1 MTLDLIWYAAYGSN
15 LSQNRLMH
23 YLAGGQPQSAQ
34 RAYAGARDPRRPRA
48 TKSLLLPGEVYF
60 AWQST
65 TWGGG
70 VAFYDPT
77 VLGASAGR
85 AYLITASQ
93 FADIA
98 AQEMHRPSG
107 TDLDLAPFGSGT
119 TSLSLGAGRYETL
132 QLICRLDDIP
142 VLTFTSAQRHRR
154 YNSPVG
160 PYLKLMARGI
170 KQSHDWSPDRIEQY
184 LLSRPGVRPNWN
196 SETLRLAID
205 DDQ

>member
-1 MTLDLIWYAAYGSN
+1 MDLIWYAAYGSN
-15 LSQNRLMH
+15 LSQDRLMH
-23 YLAGGQPQSAQ
+23 YLAGGQPQGAKRS
-34 RAYAGARDPRRPRA
+34 YAGARDPSRPRA

-77 VLGASAGR
+77 VHGASAGR

-107 TDLDLAPFGSGT
+107 TNLDLAPFGSGT
-119 TSLSLGAGRYETL
+119 TSMSFGSGRYETL
-132 QLICRLDDIP
+132 QLICVLDDIP
-142 VLTFTSAQRHRR
+142 VLTFTSAQRHQHF
-154 YNSPVG
+154 NSPVG
-160 PYLKLMARGI
+160 PYLKLMATGLA
-170 KQSHDWSPDRIEQY
+170 QSHCWSTDRIEQY

-196 SETLRLAID
+196 AETLHLAIAG
-205 DDQ
+205 DQ